1 MTRKILAVVLSF
13 MLVLSSVGVFAEE
26 ISNGEAIQDVIEDTT
41 EDILG
46 DETTSD
52 ETTGDD
58 TTGGDTTGDDTTG
71 DDTTGDDTTGDD
83 TTDGD
88 TTEDDTTD
96 GDTTEDGNSDVLV
109 SEEMVALRDAIA
121 ERIKDTADG
130 WTAVDMMLY
139 EKIEGTAAS
148 MPDETKEEIIAAYIE
163 EATRVDEENPVT
175 VSDRARIE
183 IVLKALGIDSSELYK
198 EGSKKAFDNAKAL
211 RKADVTSSGHYA
223 APYILLANLQGNL
236 DLADEQIETLI
247 ELLYANCQSGT
258 FGYEWDGVSY
268 PDYDTASTVIT
279 ALVSMDNEN
288 EMAQEMID
296 AVKNSLR
303 ENIMESGSFGSANT
317 DAMVIIS
324 WITMGENPAD
334 LKHPESGNSVV
345 DGLLTYVNETND
357 GFTFWGEENYLATEQ
372 AFRALVAMSL
382 YDDEAYNI
390 YDFSDNETVHGG
402 EKPKRPSGG
411 GGSRYEEPDEEKQEE
426 QQTETQKEPENT
438 DNKEQEKP
446 LAPVEFSDTKGHWG
460 SDAIEYVASR
470 GIMKGVADKSF
481 APDTKITRA
490 EVIVMLHRLAGE
502 ETLEKEVSF
511 MDVMDDSWFKNAVI
525 WANEMGIAKGN
536 GDGTFGA
543 GDEINREQFIVF
555 AYRFANPSKDDA
567 YAEEIEDA
575 SPWAYDA
582 LSWAKNNGIIV
593 GRDNGDLAP
602 QANITRAEAA
612 TIFMRFLELKGI

>member
-1 MTRKILAVVLSF
+1 KILAVVLSF
-13 MLVLSSVGVFAEE
+13 MLALSSVGVFAEE
-26 ISNGEAIQDVIEDTT
+26 ISNGEVTQDVTEDTT
-41 EDILG
+41 GDILG
-46 DETTSD
+46 D
-52 ETTGDD
+52 D
-58 TTGGDTTGDDTTG
+58 TIGDDTTG
-71 DDTTGDDTTGDD
+71 DDTPDDDPI
-83 TTDGD
+83 
-88 TTEDDTTD
+88 EDDAIM
-96 GDTTEDGNSDVLV
+96 
-109 SEEMVALRDAIA
+109 SEEMVALRDAVA
-121 ERIKDTADG
+121 ERIKDAADD

-139 EKIEGTAAS
+139 EKIEGTTAS

-211 RKADVTSSGHYA
+211 READVTSSGHYA

-236 DLADEQIETLI
+236 RLTDEQIETLI

-279 ALVSMDNEN
+279 ALISMDNEN

-296 AVKNSLR
+296 AIKNSLR
-303 ENIMESGSFGSANT
+303 ENIAESGSFGSANT

-324 WITMGENPAD
+324 WIAMGENPAD

-390 YDFSDNETVHGG
+390 YDFSANETVHGG

-411 GGSRYEEPDEEKQEE
+411 GGGSRNEEPEEEKQEE
-426 QQTETQKEPENT
+426 QQEEPQKEPENT
-438 DNKEQEKP
+438 DIKEQEKP
-446 LAPVEFSDTKGHWG
+446 FAPVEFSDTKGHWG

-481 APDTKITRA
+481 APNAKITRA

-502 ETLEKEVSF
+502 GTVEKEVSF
-511 MDVMDDSWFKNAVI
+511 MDVMDDSWFKNAVV
-525 WANEMGIAKGN
+525 WANEMGIAKGS

-543 GDEINREQFIVF
+543 VDEINREQFIVF
-555 AYRFANPSKDDA
+555 AYRFANPSDSEVA

-582 LSWAKNNGIIV
+582 LFWAKNNGIIV

-602 QANITRAEAA
+602 QSNITRAEAA
-612 TIFMRFLELKGI
+612 TIFMRFLELKEI